1 MRGAGRFGD
10 IRRLPIYRSQ
20 QGKTTILSKYGKI
33 DNTKRK
39 QNSGRGFHVL
49 QWGSIRQPS
58 SFLNQ

>member
-1 MRGAGRFGD
+1 MKGAGRFGD
-10 IRRLPIYRSQ
+10 IRRLPICRSQ

-49 QWGSIRQPS
+49 Q
-58 SFLNQ
+58 